1 MIFVARPESEPKTD
15 LGRRLRDVRKACA
28 VPDREAFAKI
38 LAVSKN
44 SIAHYERGERT
55 PDASVLEAY
64 LDRFGVNL
72 NWLISGHGPMFL
84 DGAPPEPGGSSTDHG
99 KPTVQSGIFKET
111 SKLVHESHKA
121 KGVTLP
127 SDAHLAETVSRYNEL
142 VAAARNPADESE
154 LRALFPWLELRISQ
168 DLEEAQNAPGSGKRS
183 G

>member
-1 MIFVARPESEPKTD
+1 MARPETIKTE
-15 LGRRLRDVRKACA
+15 LAQRLRDVRHRLGDPVRAEFSK
-28 VPDREAFAKI
+28 KLGI
-38 LAVSKN
+38 GQSSLAN
-44 SIAHYERGERT
+44 YERGDSV
-55 PDASVLEAY
+55 PDANVLLAY
-64 LDRFGVNL
+64 REQFGVNGD
-72 NWLISGHGPMFL
+72 WLISGHGPMFL
-84 DGAPPEPGGSSTDHG
+84 DGGPPESDASVTDDG
-99 KPTVQSGIFKET
+99 KPMVQSNIFKET
-111 SKLVHESHKA
+111 GKLVHESHKA